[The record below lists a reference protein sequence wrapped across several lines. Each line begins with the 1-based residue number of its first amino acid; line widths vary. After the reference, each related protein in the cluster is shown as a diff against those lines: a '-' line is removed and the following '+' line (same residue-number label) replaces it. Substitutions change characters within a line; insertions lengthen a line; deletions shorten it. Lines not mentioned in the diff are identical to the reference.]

1 VIPTFSLLHTTAR
14 LPNGWHDAAVE
25 WLSNCDYPE
34 FVEYV
39 LYADGHI
46 TGMSNAPT
54 NIQCDGFVLCGKAG
68 AGHCDVGS
76 ANGWNRAAEASTG
89 KFLITISDDYRPCEH
104 WDTEILIALEHDHT
118 ADTNMIDGEYVLDVD
133 NQDGAPHIP
142 FSFLTRAYY
151 NRYGYIFYPEYK
163 GLMADNDFTDVARE
177 DGVVINAKHLK
188 FRHLHYLC
196 GTAPNDEV
204 YQKQQQT
211 LAYGQMIYNRRCA
224 ERRDRKMAIAT
235 NINHNLGSP
244 MNQGP
249 HGIAKVEA

>member
-14 LPNGWHDAAVE
+14 LPYGWLEASTE
-25 WLSNCDYPE
+25 WLRACDHPE
-34 FVEYV
+34 SVQYV
-39 LYADGHI
+39 LFVDGEPVPLGKI
-46 TGMSNAPT
+46 R
-54 NIQCDGFVLCGKAG
+54 GFASFNMIDENGRLLSRPYDNCR
-68 AGHCDVGS
+68 VGS
-76 ANGWNRAAEASTG
+76 ANGWNRAAALSTG

-104 WDTEILIALEHDHT
+104 WDTEILRLLG
-118 ADTNMIDGEYVLDVD
+118 GEGSWHMDEVVLDVD

-177 DGVVINAKHLK
+177 DGVVINAKHLR

-211 LAYGQMIYNRRCA
+211 LKHGQEVYARRCA
-224 ERRDRKMAIAT
+224 ERAERRK
-235 NINHNLGSP
+235 NVEGL
-244 MNQGP
+244 GP
-249 HGIAKVEA
+249 HGMVEVRA

>member
-1 VIPTFSLLHTTAR
+1 VTPTFSLLHTTAR
-14 LPNGWHDAAVE
+14 ILNNGWEQATVE
-25 WLSNCDYPE
+25 WHKHCDNPQD
-34 FVEYV
+34 VEYV
-39 LYADGHI
+39 LFLDGCNLWDWELAEVQDI
-46 TGMSNAPT
+46 PPVKFGSW
-54 NIQCDGFVLCGKAG
+54 IVDDSGLDCI
-68 AGHCDVGS
+68 GS
-76 ANGWNRAAEASTG
+76 ANGWNRAAKVSTG

-177 DGVVINAKHLK
+177 DGVVINARHLK

-196 GTAPNDEV
+196 GTAANDEV

-211 LAYGQMIYNRRCA
+211 LAYGQQVYARRCA
-224 ERRDRKMAIAT
+224 ERAERRR
-235 NINHNLGSP
+235 LREQGGV
-244 MNQGP
+244 NQGP
-249 HGIAKVEA
+249 HGMVEVEA